1 MRTSRKAWKLLDSW
15 VSTPDLEPRV
25 LTRLE
30 GRPQERNLLHIGEV
44 CSWYLYEWVS
54 PVQQVALANP
64 LVTHSRSILAS
75 QYQMPHRPGIPEKPA
90 EDNSSSVSHLG
101 TYLYRGENRA

>member
-1 MRTSRKAWKLLDSW
+1 MRTSRKTRELLDSW

-25 LTRLE
+25 LARLE

-44 CSWYLYEWVS
+44 CSRYLCEWVS

-64 LVTHSRSILAS
+64 LETHS
-75 QYQMPHRPGIPEKPA
+75 
-90 EDNSSSVSHLG
+90 
-101 TYLYRGENRA
+101 

>member
-44 CSWYLYEWVS
+44 CSWYLYEWVC

-64 LVTHSRSILAS
+64 WIPTADPFWFPNTKCPIGQASLRSQLKITVH
-75 QYQMPHRPGIPEKPA
+75 Q
-90 EDNSSSVSHLG
+90 
-101 TYLYRGENRA
+101 